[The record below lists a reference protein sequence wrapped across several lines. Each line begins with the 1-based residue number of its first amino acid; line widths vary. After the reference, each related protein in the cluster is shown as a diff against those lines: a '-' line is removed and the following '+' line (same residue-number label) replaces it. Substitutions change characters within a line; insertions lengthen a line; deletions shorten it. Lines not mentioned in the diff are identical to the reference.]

1 MVEDLYKKYGYIIFE
16 RCYNIV
22 RCEHD
27 AHDAT
32 QIVFMRLLEKYD
44 SLKDREQVIPW
55 IFVTARNCCFNM
67 LRDNKKFI
75 GAECSDEIG
84 ISDRIDEKINA
95 RQLISLLFKNFDRN
109 VRDAVLY
116 TYVEQLEQK
125 DIQKIT
131 GQSPA
136 TIRRNLKKFKDYLPS
151 IKKRLGLV

>member
-1 MVEDLYKKYGYIIFE
+1 
-16 RCYNIV
+16 
-22 RCEHD
+22 
-27 AHDAT
+27 
-32 QIVFMRLLEKYD
+32 MRLLDKYD
-44 SLKDREQVIPW
+44 SLKNKEQIVPW

-75 GAECSDEIG
+75 NAACCDEIG

-95 RQLISLLFKNFDRN
+95 RQLIRLLFENFDRN